1 MKTLKSLIKSNTGSI
16 FIEILISLI
25 LISMVL
31 LTFMSMFV
39 ISAKVN
45 RKSKDVLDAT
55 YSAQNLMEELY
66 VLSLSKTL
74 ETTVG
79 DLRSFILSDSSYENL
94 DDEEVIRGKY
104 DDLDVAITIKD
115 TEDEKLSLVKVEV
128 YSDATYKQSQAVMQS
143 NFLWQSDDVDDP

>member
-1 MKTLKSLIKSNTGSI
+1 MKTLKSLIKSKTGSI
-16 FIEILISLI
+16 FVEILISLI

-39 ISAKVN
+39 TSAKVN

-79 DLRSFILSDSSYENL
+79 DLRSFILSDSSYEDL

-104 DDLDVAITIKD
+104 DDLDVAITIKIQR
-115 TEDEKLSLVKVEV
+115 TKN
-128 YSDATYKQSQAVMQS
+128 YH
-143 NFLWQSDDVDDP
+143 